1 MDKDALAAVL
11 PVEAAGGIAEEHDG
25 ELKPLGLMH
34 GHDLHGGAEAAAG
47 GGLLPLFGK
56 AAQPEHIAVHSAVA
70 GGFKALGQ
78 ADERHEVCA
87 ALRTV
92 AHGGAEGEHVQ
103 LLNDAPSELG
113 GAEVSG
119 GSAQRVKAPDKIAAL
134 FVILRGGKQGGV
146 EIRLFIG
153 AADIGQLIRAEAQ

>member
-1 MDKDALAAVL
+1 MY
-11 PVEAAGGIAEEHDG
+11 P
-25 ELKPLGLMH
+25 
-34 GHDLHGGAEAAAG
+34 
-47 GGLLPLFGK
+47 
-56 AAQPEHIAVHSAVA
+56 AVA

-87 ALRTV
+87 ALSPV
-92 AHGGAEGEHVQ
+92 AHGGAEGEHIK

-113 GAEVSG
+113 GAEVGG
-119 GSAQRVKAPDKIAAL
+119 GSAQRVKAPEL

>member
-1 MDKDALAAVL
+1 MY
-11 PVEAAGGIAEEHDG
+11 P
-25 ELKPLGLMH
+25 
-34 GHDLHGGAEAAAG
+34 
-47 GGLLPLFGK
+47 
-56 AAQPEHIAVHSAVA
+56 AVA

-119 GSAQRVKAPDKIAAL
+119 GPAQRVKALDKIAAL